1 MSVQGKKTILLLEAK
16 QTGGHFLFWPTVCL
30 VLICKNTE
38 KAEIIIFFEEKF
50 GENVEKENTPS
61 NPRPPKL

>member
-1 MSVQGKKTILLLEAK
+1 MSVQGQKTILEAK

-30 VLICKNTE
+30 VLICNNTE

-50 GENVEKENTPS
+50 GENVEKHTKQS
-61 NPRPPKL
+61 LPRPPKL